1 MTKTEKIKELLKL
14 DLTTKQI
21 AEHVGCRQSYVRAV
35 KQRVA
40 GGGLSKADIN
50 YLSRPDVAM
59 RRKHYFA
66 ERYWQDTGFRERMLE
81 RQRSYRARQRA
92 A

>member
-1 MTKTEKIKELLKL
+1 MTKTEKIKNLLKL

-21 AEHVGCRQSYVRAV
+21 AERVGCRKEYVRVV

-40 GGGLSKADIN
+40 GGGLAKADLK
-50 YLSRPDVAM
+50 YLSRPDVKLK
-59 RRKHYFA
+59 RNHYNA